1 MFSSLIRRNKL
12 TGWFVLLLS
21 NAVGLPSL
29 PAPQAPCT
37 PCTLP
42 ITSTTSSL
50 PTLPPL
56 KFLPP
61 PVVDALIT
69 SICRQIGPNGRQGS
83 NQAQSRTRTKW
94 EARQQQATNSPNLS
108 NFEPHSFFLTL
119 APMPIRGL
127 DSENLFPQNVLSLS
141 SLNFLV
147 ARLKNVYCMQLGA

>member
-1 MFSSLIRRNKL
+1 MICSSAFHRIGFTLVTTIQ
-12 TGWFVLLLS
+12 
-21 NAVGLPSL
+21 APS
-29 PAPQAPCT
+29 PPCPPQAPKA
-37 PCTLP
+37 PC
-42 ITSTTSSL
+42 
-50 PTLPPL
+50 PPL

-94 EARQQQATNSPNLS
+94 QARQQATNSPNLS

-127 DSENLFPQNVLSLS
+127 DSEDTQICFLRMFSVWALST
-141 SLNFLV
+141 FLCPGWKMYIV
-147 ARLKNVYCMQLGA
+147 CNWVHSFRNGMVKTP